1 MLVALL
7 SLLPFVSTTL
17 GGLTVLRLRHRLHP
31 IMGFAA
37 GAVVTTAL
45 ADLLPEAFDLTAERA
60 VLVGGASACGFLAF
74 SALDAVLHKQSWEH
88 QHPAGADP
96 NAPHEHGHGHAD
108 DHDHDF
114 LHEGETVGHGSALSL
129 LGSAGLIVHSVLDG
143 LAIGVGFQASEAV
156 GALVLLAVL
165 AHDFAD
171 GMNVVTLALT
181 RGRGTREA
189 VTVLAL
195 DALAPVIGV
204 AIGSVITV
212 SDRSL
217 GVLLATFAGVFIAIG
232 AGHLLPEAQHQQP
245 GEAPFVVLMACLGA
259 IVVLFVRSF
268 APG

>member
-1 MLVALL
+1 MLVAVL
-7 SLLPFVSTTL
+7 SLLPFISTTL

-45 ADLLPEAFDLTAERA
+45 ADLLPEAIELTAERA
-60 VLVGGASACGFLAF
+60 VLVGGAAACGFLAF

-96 NAPHEHGHGHAD
+96 NAPHEHGHAP
-108 DHDHDF
+108 DHDHEP
-114 LHEGETVGHGSALSL
+114 LHDGVTNGHGSALSL
-129 LGSAGLIVHSVLDG
+129 LGSAGLIVHSLLDG
-143 LAIGVGFQASEAV
+143 LAIGVGFQASDQV

-189 VTVLAL
+189 VAVLAL

-204 AIGSVITV
+204 AIGSVISV
-212 SDRSL
+212 SDQAL

-232 AGHLLPEAQHQQP
+232 AGHLLPEAQHQKP
-245 GEAPFVVLMACLGA
+245 GEAPLVVLMAALGA